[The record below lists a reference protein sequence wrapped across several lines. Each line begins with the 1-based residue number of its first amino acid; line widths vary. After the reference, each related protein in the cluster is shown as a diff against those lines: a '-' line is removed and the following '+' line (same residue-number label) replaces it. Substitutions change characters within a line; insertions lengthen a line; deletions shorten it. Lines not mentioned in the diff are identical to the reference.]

1 MEVNIDN
8 KHLITSS
15 EVLEL
20 ARSMSTNIDKSNIE
34 TFIDESEQLD
44 VKPAIGDQMFIKLLE
59 GISFGR
65 LMNGGRYESNGK
77 SYMFSG
83 LKKALAYYVYARL
96 VKNGNGVQTRF
107 GFVQKDD
114 EYSSKSDLKERIA
127 AYNDAFFIADKYLKE
142 CLRYMEA
149 NPTVFPEYIGKGV
162 LKTNRVKFKVVG
174 D

>member
-1 MEVNIDN
+1 MGVNIDN
-8 KHLITSS
+8 KHIITSS

-44 VKPAIGDQMFIKLLE
+44 IKPAIGDQMFIKLLDGVSP
-59 GISFGR
+59 GI

-96 VKNGNGVQTRF
+96 VKCGNGVQTRF

-114 EYSSKSDLKERIA
+114 EYSSKSDLKERVA
-127 AYNDAFFIADKYLKE
+127 AYNDAFAIADKYLKE

-149 NPTVFPEYIGKGV
+149 NPGIFSEYKGRGIM
-162 LKTNRVKFKVVG
+162 KMNRVKLKAIG